1 MKRQLSSVILF
12 TMAMTA
18 CGGGA
23 ASPSASDQPQAQE
36 PSDEPTQATAEAP
49 GPAGSGPPI
58 SASMTDQDFELTLT
72 AEHGTYLEEQPIAV
86 EASLT
91 YSGPLPEAVVHGSGH
106 GFVGFSIERVEDG
119 FNPGGLGPAST
130 TDCRPHVFRS
140 GEPVRY
146 PFKKS
151 GSFSGDDPNAAVI
164 HDYLQDPLLRL
175 PPGTWRIRAEAFGLL
190 GPGDCAG
197 PELSLAAEIV
207 VTVEP
212 NP

>member
-1 MKRQLSSVILF
+1 
-12 TMAMTA
+12 MTEA
-18 CGGGA
+18 PQPA
-23 ASPSASDQPQAQE
+23 ASGPTVTDSAAQR
-36 PSDEPTQATAEAP
+36 
-49 GPAGSGPPI
+49 
-58 SASMTDQDFELTLT
+58 DFELTLT
-72 AEHGTYLEEQPIAV
+72 AERDTYFAQEPIAV

-91 YSGPLPEAVVHGSGH
+91 YSGPLPEAVVYGSGF
-106 GFVGFSIERVEDG
+106 GFVGFTVERVEDG

-151 GSFSGDDPNAAVI
+151 GSFSGDDPNAAAI
-164 HDYLQDPLLRL
+164 HEYLQDPLLGL
-175 PPGTWRIRAEAFGLL
+175 PPGTWRIGAEAFGLL

-197 PELSLAAEIV
+197 PELSLAAEIL

-212 NP
+212 GE